1 MLGRV
6 NELQS
11 DELVSYMIGELNEKE
26 EMARAHGRAAGK
38 DGKGGAI
45 VIYQLL
51 DFLNMKSG
59 SLVVFFVVDNL
70 AGRRESQQNRGAVVH
85 G

>member
-1 MLGRV
+1 M
-6 NELQS
+6 
-11 DELVSYMIGELNEKE
+11 DELL
-26 EMARAHGRAAGK
+26 GK

-51 DFLNMKSG
+51 DFLNMESG